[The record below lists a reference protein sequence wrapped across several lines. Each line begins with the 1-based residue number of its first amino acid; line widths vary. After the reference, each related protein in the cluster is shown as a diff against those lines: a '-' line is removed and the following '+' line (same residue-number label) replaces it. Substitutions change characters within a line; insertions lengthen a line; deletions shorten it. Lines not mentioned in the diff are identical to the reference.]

1 MLSCCKYY
9 LKILVF
15 QLAKSYGNFF
25 HCFIV
30 STLIVV
36 YYVLLYKVIFSL
48 NCILYYFSSF
58 TPAVV
63 CLYIAYPL
71 PLFLF
76 VTLLLRMCVIRKVS
90 KIVKEEQGRKFF
102 GGEQS
107 FDLQQFLV
115 WESLE
120 TSFFVGKVE
129 VVDRSKVHN
138 KALGLI
144 HFDDHFD

>member
-9 LKILVF
+9 LKILNF

-25 HCFIV
+25 PLFQHLSL
-30 STLIVV
+30 STM
-36 YYVLLYKVIFSL
+36 YVLLYKVIFSL